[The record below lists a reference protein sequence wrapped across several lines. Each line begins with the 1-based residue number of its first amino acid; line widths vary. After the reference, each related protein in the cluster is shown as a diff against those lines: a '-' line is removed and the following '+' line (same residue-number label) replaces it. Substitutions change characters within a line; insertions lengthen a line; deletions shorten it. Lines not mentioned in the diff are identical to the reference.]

1 MRGIGSRAVFAAT
14 VLSLA
19 SCQSTS
25 GTGSPVLE
33 PGPVA
38 PATSPDV
45 RPGPFTAEQVARGE
59 VTFEDAC
66 SRCHEISRFSTETF
80 LRAWT
85 RAPLNQLFGFIAT
98 RMPQGAPGSL
108 SRPQYADLVAYILAR
123 NGIPAGDVELPT
135 ATAALAQIR
144 IAPP

>member
-1 MRGIGSRAVFAAT
+1 MRGIGASVAFVAT

-19 SCQSTS
+19 SCRSAS
-25 GTGSPVLE
+25 GTGSPIRE

-38 PATSPDV
+38 PVTSMDAL
-45 RPGPFTAEQVARGE
+45 PGPFTAEQAARGE
-59 VTFEDAC
+59 ATFQDAC
-66 SRCHEISRFSTETF
+66 SRCHEVSRFSTETF

-85 RAPLNQLFGFIAT
+85 RAPLNQLYGFIST

-108 SRPQYADLVAYILAR
+108 SRPQYAEVVAYLLAL

-135 ATAALAQIR
+135 TTAALAQIR

>member
-1 MRGIGSRAVFAAT
+1 MRGIGTSVALVAT
-14 VLSLA
+14 AFSLA
-19 SCQSTS
+19 SCRSAS
-25 GTGSPVLE
+25 GTGSPVRE

-38 PATSPDV
+38 VATPTGV
-45 RPGPFTAEQVARGE
+45 PGPFTAEQASRGE
-59 VTFEDAC
+59 GTFEDAC

-135 ATAALAQIR
+135 TTAALAQIR